1 MSDSLQSLVDRAA
14 FLSAE
19 VQQRFG
25 AVIAE
30 REFEIDFSSAPTL
43 RFTGDQPIDFRPH
56 MMGTSVSRQA
66 EKTWHWAWDNV
77 NEFPEQVVGLSGR
90 AREHGSAHGIAE
102 LIDAELPLEPEDL
115 PLALT
120 LASKAI
126 TGAWAHY
133 PVAAGGGT
141 TVWVLIDDERLT
153 LGEPELKPVVRA
165 LASGITGLEVSDHRI
180 ALAAYAEL
188 RGLRTAPLPD
198 GGVRVLCADG
208 SADVTF
214 DEHERIASCQAHQ
227 TLEGEAAE
235 QFADIG
241 AVTGTAA
248 FGQAA
253 AGLPAPVEPTLVE
266 KEPIATATAGEPAA
280 AAPTPA
286 ATPTTAERPLAEQPA
301 PTPAERPTPAPAP
314 AAAAAAEE
322 PTTPDETAA
331 PGMPAAADDLAAAP
345 AETDPEGASSEEER
359 PQKEKK
365 RLLRRLFGR

>member
-77 NEFPEQVVGLSGR
+77 NGFPEQVVALSGR

-120 LASKAI
+120 LASKTI

-180 ALAAYAEL
+180 ALASYAQL

-198 GGVRVLCADG
+198 GGVRILCADG

-235 QFADIG
+235 QFAQIG
-241 AVTGTAA
+241 AVTGTAV
-248 FGQAA
+248 FGEAA
-253 AGLPAPVEPTLVE
+253 AGLPAPVEPTPAE
-266 KEPIATATAGEPAA
+266 EEPIATAPAREPAA

-286 ATPTTAERPLAEQPA
+286 A
-301 PTPAERPTPAPAP
+301 
-314 AAAAAAEE
+314 
-322 PTTPDETAA
+322 
-331 PGMPAAADDLAAAP
+331 DDLAADPAPVAAEVPSPEQHPAVDEQSAAEESHEPAAATPAPSAEPAP
-345 AETDPEGASSEEER
+345 AETAPAEAAPEEER

-365 RLLRRLFGR
+365 GLLRRLFGR